1 LATRDF
7 LGYFCLHPSSTPL
20 RYPGGKGKLT
30 PFIKLVFE
38 ENHLL
43 DGHYVE
49 GYAGGA
55 GIAIRLLLLEYA
67 SCIHLNDI
75 DRSVFAFWHSVIN
88 ATEELCKKIRDV
100 AVTISQRE
108 KQRAIHADAEN
119 QSLLDLGFATFFL
132 NRTNRSGILS
142 GGVIG
147 GKNQDGKWKI
157 DARFSKTELCRRIQA
172 IALHRTRIRLY
183 NLDAAVFIRGVLPSL
198 PKKSLI
204 YLDPPFYLKAHDLYQ
219 NHYAHDDHTSI
230 AEIVKKQIS
239 IPWIVSYDY
248 QPEILKMYKGCRTIA
263 YGMNYSAGKD
273 RHRGSEIMFF
283 AKNMLIPEVQNP
295 AKLEA
300 A

>member
-1 LATRDF
+1 M
-7 LGYFCLHPSSTPL
+7 HPSSTPL

-30 PFIKLVFE
+30 QFIKLVFE
-38 ENHLL
+38 ENELL

-55 GIAIRLLLLEYA
+55 GIATRLLLLEYA

-75 DRSVFAFWHSVIN
+75 DRSVFAFWHSVTN
-88 ATEELCKKIRDV
+88 APDELCKKIRD
-100 AVTISQRE
+100 ARVTIKERE
-108 KQRAIHADAEN
+108 KQRSIHADAEN

-132 NRTNRSGILS
+132 NRTNRSGILH

-157 DARFSKTELCRRIQA
+157 DARFSKNELCRRIEA

-183 NLDAAVFIRGVLPSL
+183 NLDATVFIRGVLPSL

-204 YLDPPFYLKAHDLYQ
+204 YLDPPFYLKADDLYQ
-219 NHYAHDDHTSI
+219 NHYVHADHV
-230 AEIVKKQIS
+230 AVAKLVQKQIS

-248 QPEILKMYKGCRTIA
+248 QPEILKMYKGCPTII
-263 YGMNYSAGKD
+263 YRMNYSAGKD

-283 AKNMLIPEVQNP
+283 AKNMVIPDVKNP
-295 AKLEA
+295 ARLKA